1 MQKLTLTLL
10 TVVIAFSLILTACGP
25 PAPTTAPV
33 SNGAPA
39 TDAPALAPADTLEGN
54 IAISGAF
61 ALYPMMTLWA
71 EEFQKLHPKV
81 TFDVSAGGAGKGMTD
96 ALSGAVDIGMVSR
109 SVTSEEEAKGAY
121 AVAVVKDAVFPIVN
135 AQNPVINDLLAKSVS
150 KDMFI
155 KIFITGEIKTWGEVV
170 GKPEITDEI
179 HVYTRSD
186 SAGAADAWAKF
197 MGGKKQDDLNGVGVN
212 GDPGLLEAVI
222 KDPLG
227 IGYNNLGYAFD
238 NSTGEAVAGA
248 MVLPI
253 DANGDGLAG
262 ADEVIKSKARAVDA
276 VATGK
281 YPSPPA
287 RDLNVVTNGKPSGLT
302 QTFIEWILTDGQQFV
317 ATAGFVQ
324 LPADQLT
331 ESLAK
336 VK

>member
-1 MQKLTLTLL
+1 MRKSAFILL
-10 TVVIAFSLILTACGP
+10 TVVMAFTLTLTACAS
-25 PAPTTAPV
+25 PAPTTAPL

-39 TDAPALAPADTLEGN
+39 TDVPTAAPADTLKGN
-54 IAISGAF
+54 IATSGAF
-61 ALYPMMTLWA
+61 ALYPMMTVWA
-71 EEFQKLHPKV
+71 EEFQKIHPNV

-109 SVTSEEEAKGAY
+109 NVTSEEKAKGAY

-135 AQNPVINDLLAKSVS
+135 AQNPVINDLLAKGVS
-150 KDMFI
+150 QDTFI
-155 KIFITGEIKTWGEVV
+155 KIFITGEIKTWGEVT

-197 MGGKKQDDLNGVGVN
+197 LGGKKQEDLVGVGVN
-212 GDPGLLEAVI
+212 GDPGVLEAVI

-248 MVLPI
+248 IVLPI
-253 DANGDGLAG
+253 DANGDGQAS
-262 ADEVIKSKARAVDA
+262 ADEVIKFKAQAVDA

-302 QTFIEWILTDGQQFV
+302 QTFIEWILTDGQKFV